1 MCRVCILPR
10 VQRFN
15 LQTQIIT
22 SSRHTPI
29 YTPTLNRLT
38 HTHTSNAEVDRNLV
52 DRCCIPIHAKA
63 IQCHCQLHTQR
74 SLSPT
79 AAWELGKAAV
89 VSDQVADD
97 IEFGSRDPYLP
108 LEIVLCGQV
117 EKPVETRRGLG
128 LGLPLVPKPEAREL
142 QQKRSTC
149 FCKATQQPGITH
161 VLEIASA
168 QWAVGAE

>member
-1 MCRVCILPR
+1 MHAQWVCVCVCVCVCALFRACMPAHMCRVCILPR

-108 LEIVLCGQV
+108 LVTSFSSSVGHMITVFL
-117 EKPVETRRGLG
+117 
-128 LGLPLVPKPEAREL
+128 
-142 QQKRSTC
+142 RSNQERIEHT
-149 FCKATQQPGITH
+149 T
-161 VLEIASA
+161 
-168 QWAVGAE
+168 AVQLHCPNWCM